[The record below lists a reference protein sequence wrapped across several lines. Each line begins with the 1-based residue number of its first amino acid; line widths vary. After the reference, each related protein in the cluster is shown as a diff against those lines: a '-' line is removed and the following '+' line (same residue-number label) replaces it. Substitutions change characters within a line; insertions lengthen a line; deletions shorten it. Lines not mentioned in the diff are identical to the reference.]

1 MTNSVMASGLPKVRS
16 GRKGIYIL
24 SFFVFFAAVWVY
36 GYSLAQTKYY
46 QSLIRTEQEQIAVLN
61 NDIAAAQK
69 DDRYVKFTVAKNIVA
84 QNTLSWRGDRLSRI
98 LNVFSK
104 LQQLG
109 WANIRFSN
117 FSLDYESLSLQGAV
131 SDLKLVYWK
140 WWVVDMFNDLEFLS
154 EITIPSYKKT
164 EDWFT
169 FSLAAKV
176 LLKNVSN

>member
-1 MTNSVMASGLPKVRS
+1 MASGLPKVRS
-16 GRKGIYIL
+16 GRKWIYIL
-24 SFFVFFAAVWVY
+24 SFLVFLAAVCIY
-36 GYSLAQTKYY
+36 GYSFAQTKYY
-46 QSLIRTEQEQIAVLN
+46 QSLIRGEQEKITVLN

-69 DDRYVKFTVAKNIVA
+69 DERYVKFTVAKNIVS
-84 QNTLSWRGDRLSRI
+84 QNTLAWRGDRLSRI

-109 WANIRFSN
+109 WSNIRFSD
-117 FSLDYESLSLQGAV
+117 FTLDYESLSLKWTV

-140 WWVVDMFNDLEFLS
+140 WWVIDMFNDLEFLS
-154 EITIPSYKKT
+154 EITIPSYKKSD
-164 EDWFT
+164 DWFT